1 MSQSVSSQLCI
12 IGDGAVGKSSVIQ
25 AFRTE
30 GFAPIYKQTIGID
43 FYEKMLS
50 LPGNT
55 SVSLRV
61 WDVGGQSLNSKSL
74 AQYLAST
81 DAIFMVYDITNI
93 ESFDNLHDWLS
104 NIKKY
109 AANVKCIYVVGNKI
123 DLMNLR
129 QVSAEAHEHFVLD
142 NNLNG
147 SLWMSAKTGEN
158 VVKAFYIV
166 SGDLAGVK
174 LSSYDL
180 SFHDKVLKAYIHKD
194 DETEARTDWADQIE
208 AEDRAAEERKKLSE
222 AVQCCILA

>member
-1 MSQSVSSQLCI
+1 MSQLSQLCI

-30 GFAPIYKQTIGID
+30 GFTPVYKQTIGID
-43 FYEKMLS
+43 FYEKKLS

-55 SVSLRV
+55 SISLRV
-61 WDVGGQSLNSKSL
+61 WDIGGQSLNSKSL

-81 DAIFMVYDITNI
+81 DAIFMVYDITNS
-93 ESFDNLHDWLS
+93 ESFNNLNDWLL

-109 AANVKCIYVVGNKI
+109 ATNVKYIYVVGNKI
-123 DLMNLR
+123 DLINLR
-129 QVSAEAHEHFVLD
+129 QVTAEAHEQFVQE
-142 NNLNG
+142 NKLNG

-174 LSSYDL
+174 LTSYDL

-194 DETEARTDWADQIE
+194 KDDETEARTAWADQIE
-208 AEDRAAEERKKLSE
+208 AEDRAAEERKRLSE
-222 AVQCCILA
+222 AGQCCIVA